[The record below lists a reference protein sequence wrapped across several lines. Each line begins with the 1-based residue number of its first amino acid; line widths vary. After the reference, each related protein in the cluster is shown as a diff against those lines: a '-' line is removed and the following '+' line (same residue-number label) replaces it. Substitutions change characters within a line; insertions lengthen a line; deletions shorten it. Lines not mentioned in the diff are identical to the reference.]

1 MARVSDLAAQADPLA
16 GTIHGTPRR
25 LARSAVLSVLQPLM
39 PLHLIDPQ
47 LVPLEGPL
55 LVVSNH
61 LSNADPPLLSIAFP
75 RPLFL
80 MGKSELFRNPA
91 FGWLLRRVG
100 GFPVERGTPDRAA
113 LRHALQL
120 LEQGMAVG
128 VFPEGGRSRVGALV
142 SAFPGVGLL
151 ALQSRA
157 PILPVAITGTEY
169 FPVNGE
175 KPPPR
180 LVEAPRGV
188 TICFGAPFHVPE
200 RVDGKRVSAEEA
212 TRLMMCHV
220 AELLPEQYRGVYSD
234 DTLPPRSASR

>member
-1 MARVSDLAAQADPLA
+1 
-16 GTIHGTPRR
+16 
-25 LARSAVLSVLQPLM
+25 
-39 PLHLIDPQ
+39 LIDPQ

-61 LSNADPPLLSIAFP
+61 LSNADPPLLSITFP

-120 LEQGMAVG
+120 LDQGMAVG
-128 VFPEGGRSRVGALV
+128 VFPEGGRSRTGALV
-142 SAFPGVGLL
+142 SAFPGAGLL

-175 KPPPR
+175 KPPRRPAG
-180 LVEAPRGV
+180 APRGV
-188 TICFGAPFHVPE
+188 TIRFGAPFHVPE

-212 TRLMMCHV
+212 TRLMMCRV